1 MNNKETFIKI
11 IFSISGVLII
21 ALGAAILNVGQVG
34 VDTYTASN
42 IAIGSLFGL
51 SLGTYQFIL
60 NLIFLFFIF
69 TFGRKYIGL
78 GTLITMVSIGF
89 LIDYFTKL
97 ISNIIFFDLTFPFK
111 VLFLIL
117 GTIFFTFG
125 VAFYISADLGVAPYD
140 AITLV
145 ITDYSHIQYKYI
157 RMAQDI
163 IFMISALIFGGPV
176 GIGTVINAFF
186 NGPLIDFWY
195 KKISNPLIRKITIKN

>member
-1 MNNKETFIKI
+1 MNNKETFVKI
-11 IFSISGVLII
+11 IFSVTGVLII

-69 TFGRKYIGL
+69 IFGRKYIGL

-97 ISNIIFFDLTFPFK
+97 ISHIVFFDLTLPFK
-111 VLFLIL
+111 ILSLIF
-117 GTIFFTFG
+117 GTMFFTFG

-176 GIGTVINAFF
+176 GVGTVINAFF
-186 NGPLIDFWY
+186 NGPLIDLWY
-195 KKISNPLIRKITIKN
+195 KKISNPLIRKITIKG

>member
-1 MNNKETFIKI
+1 MSNKETFIKI

-69 TFGRKYIGL
+69 IFGRKYIGP

>member
-69 TFGRKYIGL
+69 IFGRKYIGL